1 MLKNKYNYVSKT
13 TQQHI
18 FTLGQVKVPH
28 SGIWRKWNVDV
39 IPRFERVPGTLL
51 CQNGRAE
58 LLGMGGGGAAD
69 ILWPRR
75 ARESE

>member
-1 MLKNKYNYVSKT
+1 M
-13 TQQHI
+13 
-18 FTLGQVKVPH
+18 
-28 SGIWRKWNVDV
+28 DV

-58 LLGMGGGGAAD
+58 LLGMGGRGAAD

-75 ARESE
+75 ARESEQHWC